1 VRSRIGYTTAV
12 IFGELA
18 AGSRFGLDIMRNTG
32 LPSGTVYPTLTRAE
46 ASGLVRG
53 RWESRATADAE
64 ARPRRRYYQLTAAG
78 EAALDEALARF
89 GQFASAARRARGRT

>member
-1 VRSRIGYTTAV
+1 MRSRLGYTTAV

-18 AGSRFGLDIMRNTG
+18 AGGRFGLDIMRNTG

-53 RWESRATADAE
+53 RWEARATADAG

-78 EAALDEALARF
+78 QAALDEALARF
-89 GQFASAARRARGRT
+89 GQFASAARRTRSRA